1 MAPEKT
7 YTFKSDGQV
16 TQSELDALADPIPH
30 RPPVLVIAA
39 SDSGGGAGITA
50 DCITIHDCGAWAL
63 PALTAATAQSLS
75 RVAAVET
82 VGSDVFDASLKLAA
96 SDWPAPKAVKV
107 GFISSDEVLQIA
119 LAALEG
125 PLAGA
130 AVVWDPVLTATS
142 GRMQSAALK
151 AFLPRILKASSVF
164 TPNLDEALEL
174 AGWDVARYDIEGPQA
189 LGQEFLA
196 MGAKAVI
203 IKGGHDLNAPRA
215 VDTFVSAD
223 LCFSME
229 LPKLKGRGAH
239 GGGCALSSALA
250 AFLAQGYAP
259 QDAAVLAKGYVYEGI
274 CKPDVEAEGGRP
286 PVGHHGMPMKLQYMP
301 SVFETGFPRFAGPFR
316 RCPLRLG
323 AYPVVDSPEWVARC
337 VRAGARTVQLRIKK
351 GPQDL
356 ILEKIRE
363 AAAICREA
371 HARLFVD
378 DWYELAIEAGA
389 YGVHLGMEDL
399 RTADLELIRR
409 AGLRLGVSTH
419 GTYELVK
426 AIQLNPS
433 YIALGHVFPTNT
445 KSMPSDPQGVV
456 KLQRQVAAIGNS
468 VPLTCIGGINESNA
482 GAVIGTGIRSVALV
496 TAITKSP
503 DPDGALKR
511 WIARVGDGG
520 EEIPEEERHAL

>member
-1 MAPEKT
+1 MAEKS
-7 YTFKSDGQV
+7 YTFKSDGVV
-16 TQSELDALADPIPH
+16 TQEELDALADPNPR
-30 RPPVLVIAA
+30 RPPVLAIAA

-50 DCITIHDCGAWAL
+50 DCITIHDCGAWPL
-63 PALTAATAQSLS
+63 PALTAATAQSLR
-75 RVAAVET
+75 RVAAV
-82 VGSDVFDASLKLAA
+82 DALGTDAFGESLRLAC
-96 SDWPAPKAVKV
+96 SDWPAPRAVKV
-107 GFISSDEVLQIA
+107 GFISSDEILRIT

-125 PLAGA
+125 PLKGA

-142 GRMQSAALK
+142 GRMKSADLRSQLK
-151 AFLPRILKASSVF
+151 RILKASTVF

-174 AGWDVARYDIEGPQA
+174 AGWDLARYGIEGPQA

-203 IKGGHDLNAPRA
+203 IKGGHDLSAPRA
-215 VDTFVSAD
+215 VDTFVSES

-250 AFLAQGYAP
+250 AFLAQGYALE
-259 QDAAVLAKGYVYEGI
+259 DAAVLAKAYVYEGI
-274 CKPDVEAEGGRP
+274 SKPGIEAGSGRP
-286 PVGHHGMPMKLQYMP
+286 PVGHHGLPVRLEYVP
-301 SVFETGFPRFAGPFR
+301 SVHETGFPRFAGPFR
-316 RCPLRLG
+316 RCPLSLG
-323 AYPVVDSPEWVARC
+323 AYPVVDSPEWIARC
-337 VRAGARTVQLRIKK
+337 MRAGARTVQLRIKE
-351 GPQDL
+351 GPQDA
-356 ILEKIRE
+356 ILEKIRQ
-363 AAAICREA
+363 AVRICREG

-419 GTYELVK
+419 GVYELVK
-426 AIQLNPS
+426 AMQLNPS
-433 YIALGHVFPTNT
+433 YIALGHIFPTNT
-445 KSMPSDPQGVV
+445 KSMPSNPQGVV
-456 KLQRQVAAIGNS
+456 RMRRQMAMVGNS
-468 VPLTCIGGINESNA
+468 FPLTCIGGINESNA

-511 WIARVGDGG
+511 WIGRIGNGG
-520 EEIPEEERHAL
+520 EEIPRGDSHAL